1 MNTDIWEGPLVC
13 SGVCITCIHIH
24 LSVNILVVHS
34 DKYQLCYSSFGR
46 IFPVAMTR
54 NYML

>member
-1 MNTDIWEGPLVC
+1 MNTDIYEGPLVC
-13 SGVCITCIHIH
+13 SGVCITCIHIL
-24 LSVNILVVHS
+24 LSVNMLVVHS

-46 IFPVAMTR
+46 IFPVAMAR